1 MKTLLQSKIEKL
13 KLELNTLFLERETLV
28 DLLLA
33 CTVSGYAIFI
43 GGSPGTG
50 KTALAKAITKQF
62 SGNSVYRLVN
72 GTSTVEEI
80 VGAIDL
86 VSLDKGLFCRNLEKG
101 AVMAHTLILDEGFKG
116 NSTVLNALLGLILD
130 KQYENGD
137 KGTIQSPLNMT
148 VVCSNELPADD
159 LGAFW
164 DRFTVRYWVQE
175 LSQVNR
181 VCLMRR
187 RAGSIKTPKL
197 STFFTENELADIK
210 EESKKVVIP
219 DDVIVSIVEIT
230 NYLKNECN
238 IVVSDRKHEQ
248 LIDLLKAYSYVN
260 GKDEADD
267 ESLELLKHCCW
278 DEPSQIEKINIAL
291 SRFGNV
297 LTNLAKQTYQNIQSM
312 MSGIDMDDDN
322 ITAVVD
328 SGKSDEFILKIQ
340 QIKNSINERKDILLN
355 EMKKHP
361 DKKRKASKA
370 IVAKIEGLTSSI
382 DESFVKI
389 VNARSL
395 VRK

>member
-1 MKTLLQSKIEKL
+1 
-13 KLELNTLFLERETLV
+13 
-28 DLLLA
+28 
-33 CTVSGYAIFI
+33 
-43 GGSPGTG
+43 
-50 KTALAKAITKQF
+50 
-62 SGNSVYRLVN
+62 
-72 GTSTVEEI
+72 
-80 VGAIDL
+80 
-86 VSLDKGLFCRNLEKG
+86 
-101 AVMAHTLILDEGFKG
+101 
-116 NSTVLNALLGLILD
+116 
-130 KQYENGD
+130 
-137 KGTIQSPLNMT
+137 MT

-322 ITAVVD
+322 ITTVVD